1 MINKCKATYSELSH
15 VLHFLFPL
23 YYVILFFYDISMEIY
38 RSCLLL
44 KISGPYPVS
53 TIWSLADLLVILT
66 SKLYFCKNVTI
77 AFCSQQFCPL
87 FCLHFSVYLNITF
100 LPYSPLLDQIVLF
113 HLLLQTVREVC
124 LVSDI
129 FISQNYF
136 KKVIK
141 ELSLSW
147 IDSFRKSFILLI
159 FHFNFS
165 VFWNLWICFERYS
178 VKIWLFHNYFSFSLD
193 TVEKTHQLLKYNLK
207 ENSSQVISNVSARA
221 NSVSFSED
229 GRHVVS
235 VYKKNVTIYDKLS
248 GESWYRQTTGDTLVC
263 VCIHPEGHYVA
274 AGDRDGRIL
283 VWEGALQQDT
293 EESDPFILHWHQSA
307 PNDITFSADGINIY
321 FIFLLHFFIC
331 YFSQVF
337 FFR

>member
-1 MINKCKATYSELSH
+1 
-15 VLHFLFPL
+15 
-23 YYVILFFYDISMEIY
+23 MEIY

-44 KISGPYPVS
+44 KISGPCPVS
-53 TIWSLADLLVILT
+53 TIWSLADLLVRLT

-165 VFWNLWICFERYS
+165 VFWNLWI
-178 VKIWLFHNYFSFSLD
+178 LF
-193 TVEKTHQLLKYNLK
+193 
-207 ENSSQVISNVSARA
+207 RA
-221 NSVSFSED
+221 
-229 GRHVVS
+229 
-235 VYKKNVTIYDKLS
+235 
-248 GESWYRQTTGDTLVC
+248 
-263 VCIHPEGHYVA
+263 
-274 AGDRDGRIL
+274 
-283 VWEGALQQDT
+283 
-293 EESDPFILHWHQSA
+293 
-307 PNDITFSADGINIY
+307 
-321 FIFLLHFFIC
+321 
-331 YFSQVF
+331 VF
-337 FFR
+337 G